1 MAALTIMVAALMLA
15 VGGFMFM
22 QKNQLQQITQDEVDL
37 ETHRAVAR
45 LQHEMRLS
53 SLSEMVFY
61 PSTAKKY
68 TAISFP
74 IAHTDEEGN
83 FPLNSEGKI
92 DWNATVVY
100 HAHGTGDQ
108 LKLLRTKFAQRD
120 NTLSTSERQN
130 QLDKV
135 VIDGH
140 GSGAPNGEN
149 ATTSILFE
157 RVFNWEIVPQGSSYD
172 GYSSLSKLD
181 RKASLGSFN
190 LTPGLHTLKLTTTGK
205 DSRSSGYTMGFD
217 TLRISSAGLHREAEA
232 QPSSSSSTFNI
243 VEDPSGMSS
252 GDHRL
257 IIEAQ
262 ESGKSV
268 SLNFYNDRWED
279 TNFNLSGATKSNTTV
294 GAIDTSYTPSDFTLK
309 LVGNTTN
316 WSAKAQSWDGNLTDD
331 TGGGGRNCQLSDFY
345 KGVIVRV
352 LLRGQDMEA
361 KGLTVN
367 PFDHDSAGC
376 KIAFRS
382 SALSPSGKDLL
393 ILRAYIDT
401 CASTNITPHTQGNPR
416 QITFNSGSGGCLVAN
431 GSTLWSDPIDFPLSW
446 EKSYA
451 VTFWI
456 ANGVGE
462 YIYPYLWQDTNLV
475 TSTYL
480 IPHTEANTTHLTA
493 ANWSSSSI
501 TNLPYIVAVDRVY
514 ATYAKEGIYTSP
526 PVDTLMEKPEFE
538 SVDWTED
545 TPTGTQIEIRV
556 RSGSTPDMADA
567 KDWSA
572 VNPVPSPGSLTSISY
587 ARYLQYQVLLKSS
600 AKGIDTPKLRN
611 ISFQWPGETRAANIG
626 GIFVNGP
633 GYGQF
638 EATID
643 DQPLA
648 SPLRI
653 SLELQQSVKGFN
665 NTTEIIT
672 SESTFELNPRN
683 NGR

>member
-316 WSAKAQSWDGNLTDD
+316 WSAKAQSWD
-331 TGGGGRNCQLSDFY
+331 
-345 KGVIVRV
+345 
-352 LLRGQDMEA
+352 
-361 KGLTVN
+361 
-367 PFDHDSAGC
+367 
-376 KIAFRS
+376 
-382 SALSPSGKDLL
+382 
-393 ILRAYIDT
+393 
-401 CASTNITPHTQGNPR
+401 
-416 QITFNSGSGGCLVAN
+416 
-431 GSTLWSDPIDFPLSW
+431 
-446 EKSYA
+446 
-451 VTFWI
+451 
-456 ANGVGE
+456 
-462 YIYPYLWQDTNLV
+462 
-475 TSTYL
+475 
-480 IPHTEANTTHLTA
+480 
-493 ANWSSSSI
+493 
-501 TNLPYIVAVDRVY
+501 
-514 ATYAKEGIYTSP
+514 
-526 PVDTLMEKPEFE
+526 
-538 SVDWTED
+538 
-545 TPTGTQIEIRV
+545 
-556 RSGSTPDMADA
+556 
-567 KDWSA
+567 
-572 VNPVPSPGSLTSISY
+572 
-587 ARYLQYQVLLKSS
+587 
-600 AKGIDTPKLRN
+600 
-611 ISFQWPGETRAANIG
+611 
-626 GIFVNGP
+626 
-633 GYGQF
+633 
-638 EATID
+638 
-643 DQPLA
+643 
-648 SPLRI
+648 
-653 SLELQQSVKGFN
+653 
-665 NTTEIIT
+665 
-672 SESTFELNPRN
+672 
-683 NGR
+683 